1 MNPIF
6 TAALEIQAFCD
17 ERRWGFCVI
26 GGLAVERW
34 GEPRFTRDVDCT
46 VLAGLGAEAP
56 YIDQLLG
63 TFAARIEEPRT
74 FALTNRVLLLASST
88 GIPIDVALSGVAF
101 EARMIGR
108 ASPYRLSETA
118 RLTTCSAEDLVVLK
132 AFAGRD
138 RDWADIAGVLQ
149 RQAGQLDKDLVWRE
163 LDPLLELKED
173 DATDAAD
180 KLRLLFRQIRG

>member
-1 MNPIF
+1 VNPLF

-17 ERRWGFCVI
+17 DRDWGFCVI

-46 VLAGLGAEAP
+46 VLAGLGDEAP
-56 YIDQLLG
+56 YIDGLLAH
-63 TFAARIEEPRT
+63 FAARIAEARA
-74 FALTNRVLLLASST
+74 FALTNRVLLLASSA

-108 ASPYRLSETA
+108 ATPYRLSDAAT
-118 RLTTCSAEDLVVLK
+118 LSTCSAEDLVVLK

-149 RQAGQLDKDLVWRE
+149 RQAGKLDEGADRAILVTAVVDR
-163 LDPLLELKED
+163 
-173 DATDAAD
+173 ACG
-180 KLRLLFRQIRG
+180 RQRA